1 MPPIDRQRIVSY
13 FARGDKADTSFE
25 KGRALEDLI
34 AYLFELVPGMSVT
47 ARNTLDIAGAQ
58 EIDVA
63 FWNEGHPDGLRLF
76 DYVLLVECKN
86 WSQPVGHED
95 LAVFADKLRSRGR
108 PLGILVAANGI
119 TGDRTLLSR
128 AHQQLSRALAEE
140 REILV
145 LTRQEIEELED
156 TDQLVI
162 LLKRKRALLAVSG
175 TSI

>member
-1 MPPIDRQRIVSY
+1 MPSIDRRRVASY
-13 FARGDKADTSFE
+13 FARGDEADNPAD
-25 KGRALEDLI
+25 KGQALEDLI

-47 ARNTLDIAGAQ
+47 ARNTLDIGGAQ

-86 WSQPVGHED
+86 WARPVGHED

-119 TGDRTLLSR
+119 TGDRDSLSR
-128 AHQQLSRALAEE
+128 AHRQLSRALEEE

-145 LTRQEIEELED
+145 VTRQEIEELED
-156 TDQLVI
+156 THQLVV